1 MHFLKFLIILILSFS
16 AYAGDEEIVKKSII
30 DKFTGGLSSAVEN
43 VLDGEGDTQVQIIAG
58 EDYKPEFS
66 IVTVRP
72 ISHHPGVDS
81 VFVQLQLNDTKIRG
95 DNRLSI
101 NSGIGYRKLSD
112 NKNTL
117 TGANVFFDYDEEGNS
132 RASVGFELRTSAFEL
147 IGNYYSGISGG
158 KTVGSYTERTLDGIE
173 VSAIGQVPYIPW
185 ANIIAK
191 SYEWDAIKNS
201 KDSKGEK
208 YSLEMTLTPN
218 LIAELGYDDN
228 NIDGSSN
235 FAKIMFIYP
244 ARETPTAST
253 DFISD
258 TAFVKGDM
266 SLELLS
272 IVRRTNKQIIES
284 EGTGIVIARTSE

>member
-1 MHFLKFLIILILSFS
+1 MHFLKFLIIIFISLS
-16 AYAGDEEIVKKSII
+16 AYAGDEEIAKKSII

-43 VLDGEGDTQVQIIAG
+43 VLDGEGDTQVQILAG

-117 TGANVFFDYDEEGNS
+117 TGANVFLDYDEEGNARTS
-132 RASVGFELRTSAFEL
+132 IGLELRTSAFEL
-147 IGNYYSGISGG
+147 IGNYYAGISGG
-158 KTVGSYTERTLDGIE
+158 KTVGSFTERTLDGIE
-173 VSAIGQVPYIPW
+173 VSAIGQVPYVPW

-191 SYEWDAIKNS
+191 SYEWDAEKNS
-201 KDSKGEK
+201 KNSKGEK

-228 NIDGSSN
+228 NISGSSN
-235 FAKIMFIYP
+235 FAKIMFVYP